1 MKQSPLDR
9 YHRDAGAR
17 MVDFA
22 GWEMPIQY
30 QGIVAEHLAVRQSV
44 GLFDISHMGQFV
56 VSGPGAGDWLNGL
69 LTNDTRRVGPGQG
82 QYTLMLDETGGVID
96 DMIIYAKDVD
106 HFFLVVNAARID
118 EDFAWMN
125 ERIETGI
132 SLENQSELYGGL
144 AIQGPGSAELWEKM
158 QPGSPLP
165 ERNGILYHGDTII
178 CRTGY
183 TGEDGFE
190 FFAPASDIGG
200 WFERFVKAGAVL
212 CGLGARD
219 TLRLEKCYPLNGNDL
234 DREHTPLQAGLGMF
248 VKLKTDIDFI
258 GRDILEQQ
266 KSEGLNK
273 KLCAIRM
280 TGKAPPPRHG
290 YEVIDTASG
299 QNVAQLS
306 SGTISPSL
314 GYGIGMAYLPV
325 ELSTPG
331 SPVEIGIR
339 QKRFP
344 AEVVKKPFV

>member
-1 MKQSPLDR
+1 ME
-9 YHRDAGAR
+9 
-17 MVDFA
+17 FA

-30 QGIVAEHLAVRQSV
+30 QGIVTEHLAVRQSV

-56 VSGPGAGDWLNGL
+56 VSGPGAGDWLNHL
-69 LTNDTRRVGPGQG
+69 LTNDTHRLAPGQG

-96 DMIIYAKDVD
+96 DMIIYAIDVD

-118 EDFAWMN
+118 EDFAWMD
-125 ERIETGI
+125 ERIEEGI
-132 SLENQSELYGGL
+132 SLENQSEIYGGL
-144 AIQGPGSAELWEKM
+144 AIQGPGSENLWEKVV
-158 QPGSPLP
+158 PGAPLP
-165 ERNGILYHGDTII
+165 ERNGIRYQGETII

-190 FFAPASDIGG
+190 FFAPAEQIGQ
-200 WFERFVKAGAVL
+200 WFEQFEQAGAVL

-258 GRDILEQQ
+258 GRGRLEQQ
-266 KSEGLNK
+266 KSEGLSE
-273 KLCAIRM
+273 KLSAIRM

-290 YEVIDTASG
+290 YEVIDPRTG
-299 QNVAQLS
+299 QPVAELS
-306 SGTISPSL
+306 SGTLSPSL

-325 ELSTPG
+325 ALAAPG
-331 SPVEIGIR
+331 SAVEIGIR
-339 QKRFP
+339 QKRYP
-344 AEVVKKPFV
+344 AEVIKKPFV

>member
-1 MKQSPLDR
+1 
-9 YHRDAGAR
+9 
-17 MVDFA
+17 MVEFA

-56 VSGPGAGDWLNGL
+56 VSGPGAGNWLNNL
-69 LTNDTRRVGPGQG
+69 LTNDTGKLTPGQG

-106 HFFLVVNAARID
+106 HYFLVVNAARID
-118 EDFAWMN
+118 EDFAWME
-125 ERIETGI
+125 ERIEEGI

-144 AIQGPGSAELWEKM
+144 AIQGPGSAGLWEKVE
-158 QPGSPLP
+158 PGVPLP
-165 ERNGILYHGDTII
+165 VRNGIRYQGETII

-190 FFAPASDIGG
+190 FFTPVEQIGQ
-200 WFERFVKAGAVL
+200 WFERFEQAGAVL

-234 DREHTPLQAGLGMF
+234 DREHSPLQAGLGMF

-266 KSEGLNK
+266 KAEGLDE

-290 YEVIDTASG
+290 YGVIDPRTG
-299 QNVAQLS
+299 ETVAELS
-306 SGTISPSL
+306 SGTLSPSL
-314 GYGIGMAYLPV
+314 GSGIGMAYLPV
-325 ELSTPG
+325 ALAAPG